1 MGDSSCGLSTRW
13 AALTTESGVV
23 SLDAVAEAVDGAVAA
38 ERLRIVA
45 TLIRVTGEWELAEDC
60 VQDAVERA
68 LTRWPRDGIPDNPAA
83 WLTTTSRHR
92 ALDVLKRRRIEQ
104 DKLRELKTLAEGAA
118 APKPGR
124 DEPWDDDQLGLL
136 FACCH
141 PALPMAGRVALT
153 LKTVAGLSTQQI
165 ARAFLVSEAT
175 MGQRLLRTR
184 TKIAHAGISLR
195 VPEPHRLDER
205 TAGVLAVIYLVF
217 NEGYRP
223 TDDGARAF
231 RDDLSEEALHLADL
245 VALLLPGDDEV
256 LSLRALLLLQHAR
269 RDARVDSA
277 GELLTLEEQDRSRWD
292 RVRIQAGLESLAAAR
307 ATGRPPRAYRLQ
319 AEIAAL
325 HTTAADAGSTDWP
338 RITAAYD
345 ALLALR
351 PSPVV
356 ALNRA
361 VAVAMADGPEAG
373 LDALADLDT
382 AALADYPLLPAVRAD
397 LLRRA
402 GRRREA
408 ADAYLDAIAEA
419 RTEPERR
426 FLHRRLAEVTAPA
439 VSD

>member
-1 MGDSSCGLSTRW
+1 M
-13 AALTTESGVV
+13 
-23 SLDAVAEAVDGAVAA
+23 
-38 ERLRIVA
+38 
-45 TLIRVTGEWELAEDC
+45 
-60 VQDAVERA
+60 
-68 LTRWPRDGIPDNPAA
+68 
-83 WLTTTSRHR
+83 
-92 ALDVLKRRRIEQ
+92 LKRRRIEQ
-104 DKLRELKTLAEGAA
+104 DKLRELEALAEGAA
-118 APKPGR
+118 ASLPSQ
-124 DEPWDDDQLGLL
+124 DEPLDDDQLGLL

-141 PALPMAGRVALT
+141 PALPMPGRVALT

-195 VPEPHRLDER
+195 VPEPHRLEER

-217 NEGYRP
+217 NEGYAP
-223 TDDGARAF
+223 ADDGAF

-292 RVRIQAGLESLAAAR
+292 RVRIAAGLESLAAAR

-325 HTTAADAGSTDWP
+325 HATAADAASTDWP
-338 RITAAYD
+338 RIARGLRRLAHAASLPRRRPEPRRCGRHGRRPRGGSR
-345 ALLALR
+345 ARSPSSTRATLA
-351 PSPVV
+351 
-356 ALNRA
+356 
-361 VAVAMADGPEAG
+361 E
-373 LDALADLDT
+373 
-382 AALADYPLLPAVRAD
+382 YPLLPAVRAD
-397 LLRRA
+397 FLRRA

-408 ADAYLDAIAEA
+408 ADAYLDAIAQA

-426 FLHRRLAEVTAPA
+426 LLRRRLAEVTAPA
-439 VSD
+439 AA

>member
-1 MGDSSCGLSTRW
+1 
-13 AALTTESGVV
+13 V
-23 SLDAVAEAVDGAVAA
+23 SLDAVAAAVDDAVAA

-104 DKLRELKTLAEGAA
+104 DKLRELEALAEGGA
-118 APKPGR
+118 APLPSR
-124 DEPWDDDQLGLL
+124 EEPWDDDQLGLL

-141 PALPMAGRVALT
+141 PALPMPGRVALT

-217 NEGYRP
+217 NEGYGP
-223 TDDGARAF
+223 TDDGAHAF

-325 HTTAADAGSTDWP
+325 HTTAADAAGTDWP

-345 ALLALR
+345 ALLTLR

-361 VAVAMADGPEAG
+361 VAVAMAEGPEAG

-382 AALADYPLLPAVRAD
+382 SALADYPLLPAVRAD

-426 FLHRRLAEVTAPA
+426 FLRRRLAEVTAPTA
-439 VSD
+439 SD

>member
-1 MGDSSCGLSTRW
+1 M
-13 AALTTESGVV
+13 
-23 SLDAVAEAVDGAVAA
+23 SLDEVTAAVDDAVAA

-83 WLTTTSRHR
+83 WLTTTSRRR

-104 DKLRELKTLAEGAA
+104 DKLRQAETLAEGPPASV
-118 APKPGR
+118 PVR
-124 DEPWDDDQLGLL
+124 DEPFDDDQLGLL

-141 PALPMAGRVALT
+141 PALPMPGRVALT

-217 NEGYRP
+217 NEGYAP
-223 TDDGARAF
+223 ADDGAF

-245 VALLLPGDDEV
+245 VAVLLPRDDEV

-269 RDARVDSA
+269 RDARIDAA

-292 RVRIQAGLESLAAAR
+292 RVRIAAGLESLAGAR

-325 HTTAADAGSTDWP
+325 HATAADAAGTDWP
-338 RITAAYD
+338 RIVMAYD

-361 VAVAMADGPEAG
+361 VAVAMADGPDAG
-373 LDALADLDT
+373 LGALGELDA

-397 LLRRA
+397 FLRRA

-426 FLHRRLAEVTAPA
+426 LLRRRLAEVTSPP

>member
-1 MGDSSCGLSTRW
+1 
-13 AALTTESGVV
+13 V
-23 SLDAVAEAVDGAVAA
+23 SLDAVAAAVDQAVAA

-83 WLTTTSRHR
+83 WLTTTSRRR

-104 DKLRELKTLAEGAA
+104 DKLRELETLADGAA
-118 APKPGR
+118 ASVPVAN
-124 DEPWDDDQLGLL
+124 EPFDDDQLGLL

-141 PALPMAGRVALT
+141 PALPMPGRVALT

-217 NEGYRP
+217 NEGYAP
-223 TDDGARAF
+223 TDDGAF
-231 RDDLSEEALHLADL
+231 RDDLSEEAVHLADL

-269 RDARVDSA
+269 RAARVDAA

-292 RVRIQAGLESLAAAR
+292 GVRIAAGLESLAGAR

-325 HTTAADAGSTDWP
+325 HATAANAASTDWP
-338 RITAAYD
+338 RIAAAYD

-351 PSPVV
+351 PSPVI

-373 LDALADLDT
+373 LDALAELDA

-397 LLRRA
+397 FLRRA

-426 FLHRRLAEVTAPA
+426 LLRRRLAEVTTPR